1 MYWRIL
7 LWVSNGRICELLH
20 KKYATDSESFRD
32 FRLRFD
38 TISMSF
44 RPDIAILAETTR
56 SYELWND
63 AHWQGYVSKSKN
75 ISIIEL
81 GYVREGFAAAKQVE
95 KRAQHSLL
103 KYLLQDLGW
112 RVRYHTITLGVT
124 GTVYNDSITCL
135 RELKLSHSAQEQT
148 VRSWVHM
155 TLNHTH
161 GLVTQRRQLD
171 SHFINAAF
179 KKPP

>member
-1 MYWRIL
+1 MRLNPKVFGTSGCDSTLSRYHFDPTSRFL
-7 LWVSNGRICELLH
+7 LSPRGHMTYGTMRTG
-20 KKYATDSESFRD
+20 K
-32 FRLRFD
+32 
-38 TISMSF
+38 
-44 RPDIAILAETTR
+44 AI
-56 SYELWND
+56 
-63 AHWQGYVSKSKN
+63 VSKGKN
-75 ISIIEL
+75 SFIIEL
-81 GYVREGFAAAKQVE
+81 GYVREGFAAAKQEE

-124 GTVYNDSITCL
+124 GTVYNDSIACL
-135 RELKLSHSAQEQT
+135 RELQLSHSAQEQT